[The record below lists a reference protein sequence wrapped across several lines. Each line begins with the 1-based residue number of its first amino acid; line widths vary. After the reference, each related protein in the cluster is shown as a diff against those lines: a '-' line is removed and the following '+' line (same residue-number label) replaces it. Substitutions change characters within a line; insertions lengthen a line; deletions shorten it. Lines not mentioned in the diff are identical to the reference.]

1 MYLRPVILV
10 NEDLSEGV
18 YAASGS
24 NTIMNTNSDWQ
35 ITASLNPVE
44 GNKNQYTLVV
54 SGKHATVQGHFGAV
68 RATFTFS
75 EPIISGYGKAN
86 TSVSGATLISDTWQ
100 GNDPGK
106 EFSYELTVNGP
117 EGLQLVNADMQCRN
131 AWN

>member
-44 GNKNQYTLVV
+44 
-54 SGKHATVQGHFGAV
+54 
-68 RATFTFS
+68 
-75 EPIISGYGKAN
+75 
-86 TSVSGATLISDTWQ
+86 
-100 GNDPGK
+100 
-106 EFSYELTVNGP
+106 
-117 EGLQLVNADMQCRN
+117 
-131 AWN
+131 